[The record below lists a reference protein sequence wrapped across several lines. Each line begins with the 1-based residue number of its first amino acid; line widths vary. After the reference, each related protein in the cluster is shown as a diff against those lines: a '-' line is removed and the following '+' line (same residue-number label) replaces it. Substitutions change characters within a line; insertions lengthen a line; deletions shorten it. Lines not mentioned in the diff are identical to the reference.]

1 MHQGRQ
7 ANDAE
12 REVVVY
18 WRPGCPFCWRLR
30 RALRRRRLPTRE
42 VNIWTDPDAAAVV
55 RSIAHGNETVPTVV
69 VGDIAMVNPT
79 AREVIDAVRTR
90 APQLLDQRAT
100 DRGWWSA
107 LRGSARP

>member
-1 MHQGRQ
+1 M
-7 ANDAE
+7 AS
-12 REVVVY
+12 EVVVY

-55 RSIAHGNETVPTVV
+55 RSIAAGNETVPTVV

-79 AREVIDAVRTR
+79 ADQVVDAVRSR
-90 APQLLDQRAT
+90 APGLLDQAAASSRWRT
-100 DRGWWSA
+100 IFRGPS
-107 LRGSARP
+107 R

>member
-1 MHQGRQ
+1 MS
-7 ANDAE
+7 ANDVE
-12 REVVVY
+12 HEVVVY

-30 RALRRRRLPTRE
+30 RALRRHRLATRE

-55 RSIAHGNETVPTVV
+55 RSIAAGNETVPTVV
-69 VGDIAMVNPT
+69 VGDLAMVNPT
-79 AREVIDAVRTR
+79 ASEVIDAVRSR
-90 APQLLDQRAT
+90 APQLLGQQAA